1 MKYCTRYKPCQSMR
15 VVGHRMECRARAKSC
30 DYIVVAPAQQA
41 TNSAMDAIALVKEF
55 ARCGEKFTLESAYM
69 AQLIDQARGVA
80 QRHQ

>member
-1 MKYCTRYKPCQSMR
+1 MR
-15 VVGHRMECRARAKSC
+15 DQIDCIKNLVQHIRGELNELEGRCNITLGIEET
-30 DYIVVAPAQQA
+30 APSAF